1 MNKFLCSKKSIN
13 EAEIVLIGIPFDAT
27 SSFRAGSRFSPDL
40 IRLYSESIES
50 YSPYFDFDLEDV
62 NFFDTGNIEV
72 TINNYHILEISTVK
86 LVEKYL
92 SEGKKILAIGGE
104 HLISLPII
112 KAYKKFFKNLIIIQ
126 LDAHTDLRDTYF
138 NEKYSHATVM
148 KRVCEIVGNEN
159 IYQFGIRSG
168 TKEEFEFAKNNT
180 NFYPYSIPDINNF
193 LDKFSNSN
201 IYLTLDIDVLD
212 PSLIKGTGNP
222 EPNGIFY
229 DELIKFLIKMKD
241 FNVVGADL
249 VELSP
254 EYDSSGVSTIVAA
267 EIVRELLI
275 LLKN

>member
-148 KRVCEIVGNEN
+148 KRVCEIVGNKN

-212 PSLIKGTGNP
+212 PSLVKGTGNP

-229 DELIKFLIKMKD
+229 DKLIKFLIKMKD